1 MFKSLTLGLALFGSF
16 ASAQPVEPIT
26 PVPFTA
32 VRIEDAFWTPR
43 LDTNR
48 EVTVWYDFKQ
58 CEETGRIHNFEVAGG
73 LVEGE
78 FEGIFYNDSD
88 VYKVIEG
95 AAYSLATSPDPKL
108 DAYLDGLIAKIA
120 AAQEPDGY
128 LYTQRTIQGGA
139 ITAQN
144 AGRTRW
150 SYLAHSHEL
159 YNAGHL
165 YEAAV
170 AHFQATGKRTLLEIA
185 IKNADLVCGVFGPG
199 EGQRRDV
206 PGHEEIEIGLVKL
219 AGVTGERK
227 YLDLARFFIDMRGRS
242 DLREVY
248 GEYAQDHIP
257 VVEQTE
263 PVGHAVRAGYL
274 YAGMADVAA
283 ATGAPGYTEALDRIW
298 EHLVSR
304 RMYLTGGI
312 GAHRHTEGFGADYDL
327 PNADAYNET
336 CAAVASM
343 LWSHRMFL
351 LHGDSKYMDIFERTL
366 YNAFLPGV
374 SMSGDR
380 FFYPNPLAAD
390 GVTAFNHGSVQR
402 APWFGT
408 SCCPVNV
415 VRVLP
420 SLPGYVYAVRGDD
433 IYVNLFVGGEA
444 EVRTDQGVVRI
455 TQETGYPWDGH
466 VRLTVRP
473 ERASRFALRVRWPG
487 WARGR
492 PVPSDLYAYTDGAP
506 SGIDVLSPR
515 TPELQV
521 DPAGYLVF
529 EREWQ
534 AGDTVEFT
542 LPMPVRFVRANGAV
556 TQDLGRVAL
565 ERGPLVYCFEGV
577 DNIADL
583 DNLVVEPGADAAFSF
598 HPDLLGGVGVID
610 IDAAVVRKT
619 EGEAGTSKFIQAR
632 AGPLL
637 RLGAPRGRA
646 DGGVGGRVAGHRPR
660 RAQADAREHRG
671 GQRVAL
677 LAGRFARGGERSPRA
692 GVVGGRVD
700 PASDLV
706 GPPRHGGVGGA
717 VVGRGAGGVGGAGV
731 LLRRYGQGPVPR
743 AGVVAGGVPGWGRVE
758 ARGGGRGVCGAQG
771 RVLGGAVQPG
781 EDGLGAGGGG
791 AAGGVLGGDPG
802 DGGGVVGGQRD
813 SETARQRDSEAARQ
827 GGREAARQRVE
838 ASRCSQS
845 LTSGVEWSLGFVPV
859 LADGGVGDEGD
870 IEGHRLLHAV
880 DDEVA
885 DLLGAVLGALED
897 EFVVDLQEHADAVDL
912 GGLAGAEVR
921 GVGAQAPVEVDHR
934 DLDEVGGG
942 ALDDAVDGGALG
954 EGAAVGVVRGD
965 VRDLAAALEHRLDI
979 AVALGLGDAL
989 FEEGRDAG
997 EALLVAVD
1005 DLRGLGV
1012 GDAEAP
1018 SEAEGGDAVDDAE
1031 VDHLRAAALVLGDL
1045 LERDAM
1051 DLGGDGGVDVLPFE
1065 EGLDERGVARQMG
1078 EDAELDLGVVGGDE
1092 DMAGVGDEG
1101 LADVAADL
1109 GADGDVLEVGVA
1121 GAEAPGGGDGLVEA
1135 AWTRR
1140 SGGSMLLERRPGRC

>member
-1 MFKSLTLGLALFGSF
+1 MFKSLMLGLALVGSS
-16 ASAQPVEPIT
+16 ATAQPVDPIT

-32 VRIEDAFWTPR
+32 VHIEDAFWTPR

-48 EVTVWYDFKQ
+48 AVTVWYDFKQ
-58 CEETGRIHNFEVAGG
+58 CEETGRIRNFEIAGG
-73 LVEGE
+73 LVEGQ

-108 DAYLDGLIAKIA
+108 DAYLDGLIAKIG

-128 LYTQRTIQGGA
+128 LYTQRTIQGEA

-144 AGRTRW
+144 AGKTRW

-185 IKNADLVCGVFGPG
+185 IKNADLVCGVFGAG

-366 YNAFLPGV
+366 YNGFLPGV

-390 GVTAFNHGSVQR
+390 GVTAFNHGSVRR

-521 DPAGYLVF
+521 DLEGYLVF

-534 AGDTVEFT
+534 AGDTVEFA

-583 DNLVVEPGADAAFSF
+583 DSLVVEPGADAAFSF

-619 EGEAGTSKFIQAR
+619 EGEAGSSKFIQAR
-632 AGPLL
+632 AVPYYAWAHREVGPMAVWVAASPDIVPVEPRPTLASTAEVSASHCWRGDSLAAVNDL
-637 RLGAPRGRA
+637 RGPASSADESIPRLTWWDHRGTA
-646 DGGVGGRVAGHRPR
+646 EWVALSWDG
-660 RAQADAREHRG
+660 AREVSGVRVYFFDDTG
-671 GQRVAL
+671 KGQCRVPASWRVVYR
-677 LAGRFARGGERSPRA
+677 AGGEWKP
-692 GVVGGRVD
+692 V
-700 PASDLV
+700 
-706 GPPRHGGVGGA
+706 
-717 VVGRGAGGVGGAGV
+717 GAGGEYVVRKDGYSEV
-731 LLRRYGQGPVPR
+731 RFSPVKTDS
-743 AGVVAGGVPGWGRVE
+743 VRVE
-758 ARGGGRGVCGAQG
+758 
-771 RVLGGAVQPG
+771 
-781 EDGLGAGGGG
+781 
-791 AAGGVLGGDPG
+791 
-802 DGGGVVGGQRD
+802 
-813 SETARQRDSEAARQ
+813 
-827 GGREAARQRVE
+827 VE
-838 ASRCSQS
+838 
-845 LTSGVEWSLGFVPV
+845 
-859 LADGGVGDEGD
+859 
-870 IEGHRLLHAV
+870 
-880 DDEVA
+880 
-885 DLLGAVLGALED
+885 
-897 EFVVDLQEHADAVDL
+897 LQE
-912 GGLAGAEVR
+912 GY
-921 GVGAQAPVEVDHR
+921 
-934 DLDEVGGG
+934 
-942 ALDDAVDGGALG
+942 
-954 EGAAVGVVRGD
+954 
-965 VRDLAAALEHRLDI
+965 
-979 AVALGLGDAL
+979 
-989 FEEGRDAG
+989 
-997 EALLVAVD
+997 
-1005 DLRGLGV
+1005 
-1012 GDAEAP
+1012 
-1018 SEAEGGDAVDDAE
+1018 
-1031 VDHLRAAALVLGDL
+1031 
-1045 LERDAM
+1045 
-1051 DLGGDGGVDVLPFE
+1051 
-1065 EGLDERGVARQMG
+1065 
-1078 EDAELDLGVVGGDE
+1078 
-1092 DMAGVGDEG
+1092 
-1101 LADVAADL
+1101 
-1109 GADGDVLEVGVA
+1109 
-1121 GAEAPGGGDGLVEA
+1121 
-1135 AWTRR
+1135 
-1140 SGGSMLLERRPGRC
+1140 SGGILEMAVE